1 MIVQRIIDRLK
12 RLFAKPAVFYIGGSE
27 ILPPP
32 LSAEEETAAVAACQA
47 GDRKAR
53 DTLIEHNLR
62 LVVFL
67 ARKFES
73 SGVGTEDLISIG
85 TIGLIKAVDT
95 YNPARRV
102 RFASYASQCIEN
114 EIRMHLRRIRREGTT
129 TSLQEPIE
137 AGDGGLTVADVLPD
151 DFVMEEHC
159 EQTDTARRLRALV
172 AALPARDRELLAL
185 RYGLDGR
192 APMTQRQ
199 VAARF
204 GISRSY
210 ISRLEKRALAS
221 LADSLRQG

>member
-1 MIVQRIIDRLK
+1 MFGILAVFVQAAVGQIAYLALRLESGSFPRPLHPAEEQAAFAALQNGDAAARDRL
-12 RLFAKPAVFYIGGSE
+12 IS
-27 ILPPP
+27 
-32 LSAEEETAAVAACQA
+32 
-47 GDRKAR
+47 
-53 DTLIEHNLR
+53 HNLR
-62 LVVFL
+62 LVAHVVKKYY
-67 ARKFES
+67 A
-73 SGVGTEDLISIG
+73 VGGSDDLISIG

-159 EQTDTARRLRALV
+159 EQTDAARRLRALV
-172 AALPARDRELLAL
+172 AALRARDRELLAL

>member
-1 MIVQRIIDRLK
+1 MFTLLMEALASMLYFTGYIRSQS
-12 RLFAKPAVFYIGGSE
+12 FAR
-27 ILPPP
+27 P
-32 LSAEEETAAVAACQA
+32 LSREEEERCIALLAQKDAH
-47 GDRKAR
+47 AR
-53 DTLIEHNLR
+53 EQLIEHNLR
-62 LVVFL
+62 LVAHIV
-67 ARKFES
+67 KKYDIKKTQS
-73 SGVGTEDLISIG
+73 DDLISIG

-159 EQTDTARRLRALV
+159 EQTDAARRLRALV